1 MHLYIGYNII
11 ELAEKGG
18 IEMRDYVKR
27 SWIAAVMVLVFMAQL
42 TVAAEDMDTLAVPVE
57 PAVLSEGQEG
67 MAETVPDAEGG
78 TDIIEDDA
86 DALDD
91 SHTIPGEVQQL
102 PDHAY
107 APADGQYSV
116 QLNGIC
122 LIEKGNKCDVGAA
135 YESND
140 PDVKFRWLEYDL
152 AEEKWNLVS
161 DWSTGN
167 WVTWELKKAGD
178 YWIHVEART
187 TDGKTA
193 ASTIGYRY
201 GGLKTTL
208 DGICVLD
215 QGTHY
220 DMGIAYTS
228 NDTGLKFRWKIYEL
242 ASQKWSLI
250 QGEATGNWTS
260 WEPERAGSYWVHVE
274 AVGSDGK
281 VITYTIPFY
290 YGGIKTTLNGICAI
304 ERSNQIDVGAA
315 YTSNDSKLRFQWKIY
330 DVKAD
335 KWSELTNWSA
345 GNWASWKPDKS
356 GDYWVYV
363 EAKGKDGQ
371 VLSQVMGYSVMGAKI
386 QSLKVSAESPGWVGS
401 EIQLTGSYQ
410 DLIGEVGK
418 SRYLLYNGS
427 VWTELEEKNGKVI
440 WKPDAVGSYLLC
452 YEIYGKDGS
461 LIEQSFKGYSIEIP
475 YVNLNGIYVRKTG
488 NLAYSMAVSAQTND
502 RQVQYRWQ
510 YYDVA
515 AGVWHDISGWS
526 NSNAASWIAPNS
538 GYYWLHVIAKLH
550 DGTEKSYTMGY
561 TAQRYPADLEAM
573 MLRANNYSSST
584 PYIIM
589 VNRSTHKVGV
599 FQGWQGNWNNIVY
612 WDCGDGAPGTPT
624 VTGVFTVGSRGYYFN
639 SGVYRCFWYT
649 QFYGDYLFH
658 SVLCWPNGAIAD
670 GRVGLAISH
679 GCVRLQIENAKWI
692 YDNIPSGTTVVVY

>member
-335 KWSELTNWSA
+335 KWSELTNWSV

-371 VLSQVMGYSVMGAKI
+371 VLSQVMGYRVKGAKI

>member
-57 PAVLSEGQEG
+57 PSVLSEGQEG

-178 YWIHVEART
+178 YWIHVEVRT

-371 VLSQVMGYSVMGAKI
+371 VLSQVMGYRVKGAKI

>member
-1 MHLYIGYNII
+1 
-11 ELAEKGG
+11 
-18 IEMRDYVKR
+18 MRDYVKR

-57 PAVLSEGQEG
+57 PSVLSEGQEG

-178 YWIHVEART
+178 YWIHVEVRT

-371 VLSQVMGYSVMGAKI
+371 VLSQVMGYRVKGAKI

>member
-57 PAVLSEGQEG
+57 PSVLSEGQEG

-371 VLSQVMGYSVMGAKI
+371 VLSQVMGYRVKGAKI

>member
-371 VLSQVMGYSVMGAKI
+371 VLSQVMGYRVKGAKI

-692 YDNIPSGTTVVVY
+692 YDNIPSGTNVVVY

>member
-57 PAVLSEGQEG
+57 PSVLSEGQEG

-178 YWIHVEART
+178 YWIHVEVRT

-371 VLSQVMGYSVMGAKI
+371 VLSQVMGYRVKGAKI

-561 TAQRYPADLEAM
+561 TAQRYPADLAAM

>member
-107 APADGQYSV
+107 ASADGQYSV

-178 YWIHVEART
+178 YWIHVEVRT

-371 VLSQVMGYSVMGAKI
+371 VLSQVMGYRVKGAKI

>member
-371 VLSQVMGYSVMGAKI
+371 VLSQVMGYRVKGAKI

>member
-57 PAVLSEGQEG
+57 PSVLSEGQEG

-178 YWIHVEART
+178 YWIHVEVRT

-371 VLSQVMGYSVMGAKI
+371 VLSQVMGYRVKGAKI

-599 FQGWQGNWNNIVY
+599 FQGWPGNWNNIVY

>member
-1 MHLYIGYNII
+1 
-11 ELAEKGG
+11 
-18 IEMRDYVKR
+18 MRNHAKK

-42 TVAAEDMDTLAVPVE
+42 TVAAEDMDLQIRQEDT
-57 PAVLSEGQEG
+57 AVLTEEQEEPD
-67 MAETVPDAEGG
+67 ASVPDTESSTNIAGNAV
-78 TDIIEDDA
+78 DA
-86 DALDD
+86 PND
-91 SHTIPGEVQQL
+91 SNDVSEEIQKSS
-102 PDHAY
+102 DNAY
-107 APADGQYSV
+107 APVNGQYSV

-140 PDVKFRWLEYDL
+140 PGVKFRWLEYDL
-152 AEEKWNLVS
+152 AEKKWNLVS

-167 WVTWELKKAGD
+167 WITWELKKAGD

-187 TDGKTA
+187 TDDKSVT
-193 ASTIGYRY
+193 STIGYHY
-201 GGLKTTL
+201 GGLQTTL
-208 DGICVLD
+208 NGICILD

-250 QGEATGNWTS
+250 QGESSGNWTS
-260 WEPERAGSYWVHVE
+260 WEPEREGSYWVHVE

-315 YTSNDSKLRFQWKIY
+315 YTSNDSKLRFRWQIY
-330 DVKAD
+330 DITAD

-345 GNWASWKPDKS
+345 GNWATWKPDKS

-363 EAKGKDGQ
+363 EAKGRDGQ
-371 VLSQVMGYSVMGAKI
+371 VLSQVMGYRVKGAKI
-386 QSLKVSAESPGWVGS
+386 QSLTTSVESPGWIGS

-410 DLIGEVGK
+410 DLISEVGK

-427 VWTELEEKNGKVI
+427 AWIELEEKNGKVI

-461 LIEQSFKGYSIEIP
+461 LIEQSFKGYSIEVP

-488 NLAYSMAVSAQTND
+488 NLSYSMAVSAQTND

-550 DGTEKSYTMGY
+550 DGTEKSYTMGF
-561 TAQRYPADLEAM
+561 TAQRYPIDLETM
-573 MLRANNYSSST
+573 MLHANNYSSST

-589 VNRSTHKVGV
+589 VNRNTHKVGI

-612 WDCGDGAPGTPT
+612 WDCADGKPSTPT

-639 SGVYRCFWYT
+639 SGAYRCFWYT

-658 SVLCWPNGAIAD
+658 SILCWPNGAIAD
-670 GRVGLAISH
+670 GRVGIALSH

-692 YDNIPSGTTVVVY
+692 HDNIPTGTTVVVY

>member
-371 VLSQVMGYSVMGAKI
+371 VLSQVMGYRVKGAKI

-440 WKPDAVGSYLLC
+440 WKPDAVGTYLLC

>member
-1 MHLYIGYNII
+1 M
-11 ELAEKGG
+11 
-18 IEMRDYVKR
+18 
-27 SWIAAVMVLVFMAQL
+27 
-42 TVAAEDMDTLAVPVE
+42 
-57 PAVLSEGQEG
+57 
-67 MAETVPDAEGG
+67 
-78 TDIIEDDA
+78 
-86 DALDD
+86 
-91 SHTIPGEVQQL
+91 
-102 PDHAY
+102 
-107 APADGQYSV
+107 
-116 QLNGIC
+116 
-122 LIEKGNKCDVGAA
+122 
-135 YESND
+135 
-140 PDVKFRWLEYDL
+140 
-152 AEEKWNLVS
+152 
-161 DWSTGN
+161 
-167 WVTWELKKAGD
+167 
-178 YWIHVEART
+178 
-187 TDGKTA
+187 
-193 ASTIGYRY
+193 
-201 GGLKTTL
+201 
-208 DGICVLD
+208 
-215 QGTHY
+215 
-220 DMGIAYTS
+220 
-228 NDTGLKFRWKIYEL
+228 
-242 ASQKWSLI
+242 
-250 QGEATGNWTS
+250 
-260 WEPERAGSYWVHVE
+260 E

-371 VLSQVMGYSVMGAKI
+371 VLSQVMGYRVKGAKI

-440 WKPDAVGSYLLC
+440 WKPDAVGTYLLC

>member
-1 MHLYIGYNII
+1 LHLYIGYNII

-371 VLSQVMGYSVMGAKI
+371 VLSQVMGYRVKGAKI

>member
-1 MHLYIGYNII
+1 
-11 ELAEKGG
+11 
-18 IEMRDYVKR
+18 MRDYVKR

-371 VLSQVMGYSVMGAKI
+371 VLSQVMGYRVKGAKI

>member
-1 MHLYIGYNII
+1 
-11 ELAEKGG
+11 
-18 IEMRDYVKR
+18 MRDYVKR

-57 PAVLSEGQEG
+57 PSVLSEGQEG

-371 VLSQVMGYSVMGAKI
+371 VLSQVMGYRVKGAKI